1 MGIDKVTFNR
11 LDIKDQIKVFNSIL
25 DEGNNIKE
33 VCYKIGISYSTIRDR
48 FQKGRYQYNKFE
60 NHYEK
65 ADRNKTNNME
75 LENTLRSVITKIN
88 SEELEPKELDL
99 EDDIVV
105 RSFRIRKKILEDFME
120 YCNNSSLKQYDII
133 SLFLIEGMNKYKKK

>member
-25 DEGNNIKE
+25 DEGNIKE

-75 LENTLRSVITKIN
+75 LENTIRSVIARIN

>member
-1 MGIDKVTFNR
+1 
-11 LDIKDQIKVFNSIL
+11 
-25 DEGNNIKE
+25 
-33 VCYKIGISYSTIRDR
+33 
-48 FQKGRYQYNKFE
+48 
-60 NHYEK
+60 
-65 ADRNKTNNME
+65 ME
-75 LENTLRSVITKIN
+75 LENTIRSVIARIN

-120 YCNNSSLKQYDII
+120 YCNNSSLKQYDIV